1 MESKTSR
8 YQSRILREMHQNTEN
23 PFNSPPS
30 STGSHGTITL
40 TSNITG
46 PQGESTRQMDDLS
59 INLPSQAAMR
69 GAKAPQPSSLNIN
82 TSVLGRTF
90 PEWSRWNPNGLEDEK
105 DMWETA
111 SDDVPVSKGKENV
124 TPLGSPNS
132 SAVATP
138 RAEESDRDKVSK
150 NFLDHVKPRMPFAG
164 LEKLEG
170 ARQDI
175 LTLAQQFRDVN
186 REVDRAVHA
195 ARVARTDRLL

>member
-1 MESKTSR
+1 
-8 YQSRILREMHQNTEN
+8 MHQNTEN

-69 GAKAPQPSSLNIN
+69 SAKAPQPSSLNIN